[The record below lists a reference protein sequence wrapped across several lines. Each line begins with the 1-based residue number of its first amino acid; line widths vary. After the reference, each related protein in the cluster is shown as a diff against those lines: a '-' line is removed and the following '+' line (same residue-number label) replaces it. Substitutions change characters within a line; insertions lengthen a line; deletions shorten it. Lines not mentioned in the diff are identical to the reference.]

1 LSQAR
6 NPFTFTYDHCTA
18 QFLEQAGVTAN
29 DTKLAEVDI
38 NGNGHFAMIQKNNLE
53 LATFISSWMTAES
66 D

>member
-1 LSQAR
+1 M
-6 NPFTFTYDHCTA
+6 
-18 QFLEQAGVTAN
+18 TAN